1 MQHQETGNIIS
12 LPYKNFTSSTFLY
25 ICQIYTLSNHKS
37 FLSFPYPENLCLI
50 RLRHGTDLNLK
61 VALLLLLLHSSSSQV
76 IFSWIQIA
84 ALSSQPRRSLLF
96 LLPTFPAYHF
106 HDLMW
111 IFLCGYLMIF
121 LESIEIYNLPD
132 GNLSAIMTRYPI
144 CVAW

>member
-76 IFSWIQIA
+76 IFSWIQVA
-84 ALSSQPRRSLLF
+84 ALSSRPRRSLL

-132 GNLSAIMTRYPI
+132 GSLSVIWTRYPK

>member
-12 LPYKNFTSSTFLY
+12 LPYKNFASSTFLY

-61 VALLLLLLHSSSSQV
+61 VALLLLLHSSSRQV

-84 ALSSQPRRSLLF
+84 APSSQPRRSLL

-132 GNLSAIMTRYPI
+132 GSLSVIWTRYPK

>member
-61 VALLLLLLHSSSSQV
+61 VALLLLLLHSSSRQV

-84 ALSSQPRRSLLF
+84 ALSSQPRRSLL

-132 GNLSAIMTRYPI
+132 GSLSVIWTRYPK